1 MVPRE
6 EGNVLVCTD
15 AAARG
20 LDIPAVSH
28 IVQADFAA
36 TAVDYLH
43 RVGRTA
49 RAGRK
54 GRVTS
59 LVSEESQALAD
70 AIRCRIKSPLV
81 VLASVLSLCSS
92 T

>member
-1 MVPRE
+1 MHTCTLETAERPALMVHRE

-59 LVSEESQALAD
+59 LVSEESRALAD
-70 AIRCRIKSPLV
+70 AIR
-81 VLASVLSLCSS
+81 
-92 T
+92 